1 MSPLREKNAD
11 KYILIAIC
19 VLLCVIL
26 SVCCAPAAFAEG
38 NSGVTYMTLEEYA
51 EQYPLQAADWMKEKE
66 DDGICMAPTSMQR
79 HWTNICA
86 MAFGMDGI
94 PVACGT
100 CHMSNIGQALDE
112 YGTDIFMMTDT
123 QLKEKTGFEAEYMG
137 CGVCHDPAD
146 MSKVTPN
153 TTGTSYFATDP
164 NSKFP
169 ERDATCGQCH
179 SAFDGQIFAV
189 RDDLKIDIY
198 KYGTD
203 ADSVLKAMRESWE
216 TYPQELTAE
225 EMALG
230 YNVGFPMYDEAI
242 DAVLF
247 GYSTEN
253 TAVETFQGSM
263 HQKMGLSCVDCH
275 MPQTTDEASGVTYTS
290 HSPSFSPLENE
301 DALNYCLTCHQAL
314 SKIATTDEMVTF
326 VQGKMTELGARQ
338 AEVHAELNEL
348 YAALAEATTNGN
360 VEEATLEAARNAY
373 VTANFYWNFEKGT
386 AQHEDVGNEAAHNFK
401 GSTELL
407 DKAEALVLPAIE
419 SLK

>member
-1 MSPLREKNAD
+1 MNTLAGNRMRKP
-11 KYILIAIC
+11 ILA
-19 VLLCVIL
+19 
-26 SVCCAPAAFAEG
+26 VCCFVLCILLFAAASPMANAEG
-38 NSGVTYMTLEEYA
+38 DSGVTYMTLEEYA

-66 DDGICMAPTSMQR
+66 DDGICMAPAAMQR
-79 HWTNICA
+79 HWTNICS

-100 CHMSNIGQALDE
+100 CHMSNIGQALEE
-112 YGTDIFMMTDT
+112 YGDDILMMTDT

-189 RDDLKIDIY
+189 RDDMKVDIY
-198 KYGTD
+198 QYGTD

-216 TYPQELTAE
+216 KYPRELTDE
-225 EMALG
+225 ELALA
-230 YNVGFPMYDEAI
+230 YHVGFPMYDEAI
-242 DAVLF
+242 GAVLF

-253 TAVETFQGSM
+253 TAVETFQGSN
-263 HQKMGLSCVDCH
+263 HQKLGLSCADCH
-275 MPQTTDEASGVTYTS
+275 MPQTTDEATGVTYTS

-301 DALNYCLTCHQAL
+301 DALNKCLTCHSMLGVESAEDMV
-314 SKIATTDEMVTF
+314 AFTT
-326 VQGKMTELGARQ
+326 GKMKELGTRQ
-338 AEVHAELNEL
+338 AEIHAELNEL
-348 YAALAEATTNGN
+348 YEALAKATADGN
-360 VEEATLEAARNAY
+360 VDEATLEAARDAY

-386 AQHEDVGNEAAHNFK
+386 AQHEDVGNQAAHNFK

-407 DKAEALVLPAIE
+407 DKAEALLLPAIE